1 MSDLTEEMIDEIF
14 NKNLADKHDESQEV
28 EATPDDL
35 RALYEMMNV
44 KHAFHPGDI
53 VRLKKGLQGYKTVP
67 DYGQPCVV
75 MKVLDAPII
84 STEKEDGRP
93 SFGVQLD
100 IVLGILMHGDFLEF
114 YYDSRRFEPFLN
126 E

>member
-1 MSDLTEEMIDEIF
+1 MSELTEEMIDEF
-14 NKNLADKHDESQEV
+14 FAKNLAGNRDEPQEA

-35 RALYEMMNV
+35 REIYALMNV

-53 VRLKKGLQGYKTVP
+53 VRLKKGLQGYKTAP
-67 DYGQPCVV
+67 DYDQPCVV

-84 STEKEDGRP
+84 STEKEDGMP
-93 SFGVQLD
+93 SFGVPLD
-100 IVLGILMHGDFLEF
+100 IVLGILMHGDFVEF
-114 YYDSRRFEPFLN
+114 HYDSRRFEPF

>member
-1 MSDLTEEMIDEIF
+1 MSDLTEEMIDEF
-14 NKNLADKHDESQEV
+14 FAKNLAGNRDEPQEA

-35 RALYEMMNV
+35 RALYALMNV

-53 VRLKKGLQGYKTVP
+53 VRLKKGLQGYKTAP
-67 DYGQPCVV
+67 DYDQPCVV

-93 SFGVQLD
+93 SFGVPLD
-100 IVLGILMHGDFLEF
+100 IVLGILMHGDFVEF
-114 YYDSRRFEPFLN
+114 HYDSRRFEPF

>member
-1 MSDLTEEMIDEIF
+1 MSELTKEMIDAF
-14 NKNLADKHDESQEV
+14 FAQNLAGHRDEPQES

-35 RALYEMMNV
+35 RALYALMNV
-44 KHAFHPGDI
+44 KHDFKPGDI
-53 VRLKKGLQGYKTVP
+53 VRLKPGLQGYKSAP
-67 DYGQPCVV
+67 GYGQPGIV
-75 MKVLDAPII
+75 MRAVDPPIV
-84 STEKEDGRP
+84 SQEKDDGRP
-93 SFGVQLD
+93 SFGVSLD